1 MEIISFRR
9 AASREQ
15 CVYLTEMFLF
25 QLFKA
30 HTPIPQSSCKLLFSY
45 PPTCE
50 LLRTDTQS
58 AIEDKG
64 FHAGALTKQM
74 EILNKTT
81 ITTTTPS
88 FFFFFLELLLQSL
101 SRFAYDFS
109 IKSTLLNRVYIKYW
123 KCTEYFLAKE
133 KRNPGTHFR
142 I

>member
-1 MEIISFRR
+1 MEIISFCR

-64 FHAGALTKQM
+64 FHAGALIKQM

-81 ITTTTPS
+81 ITTIPP
-88 FFFFFLELLLQSL
+88 FLELLLQSL
-101 SRFAYDFS
+101 SRFAYDFT
-109 IKSTLLNRVYIKYW
+109 IKSMLLNHMYIKY
-123 KCTEYFLAKE
+123 
-133 KRNPGTHFR
+133 
-142 I
+142 

>member
-1 MEIISFRR
+1 MEIISFCR

-15 CVYLTEMFLF
+15 CVFLTEMFLF

-30 HTPIPQSSCKLLFSY
+30 HTTIPQSSCKLLFSY

-50 LLRTDTQS
+50 LLGTDTQS

-81 ITTTTPS
+81 ITTTPL
-88 FFFFFLELLLQSL
+88 FLFWNSRSNPFPDFHMSLQS
-101 SRFAYDFS
+101 RACY
-109 IKSTLLNRVYIKYW
+109 
-123 KCTEYFLAKE
+123 
-133 KRNPGTHFR
+133 
-142 I
+142 